1 MRLIISVSR
10 QRSSA
15 SCSRALEAVR
25 SVRER
30 LLGGNTAIEEQ
41 RANFAPYGSS
51 SSTRR
56 GTNRTISKQWSIK
69 MFCLADRNCVR
80 VPCTPSSREVLIEAG
95 LGPKT
100 FSVPLNSSGEEFR
113 EMILSH
119 FPKLRDG
126 GGFDLLRCIP
136 NSKHLD
142 VISPSVAQSARLLKA
157 AVGNGRVY
165 VRPIQKNLDLSVD
178 EEAVPQCEV
187 NDLKCNIETTY
198 VNYY

>member
-1 MRLIISVSR
+1 MMCAITVSR

-30 LLGGNTAIEEQ
+30 LLGGGNSTIEEQ

-51 SSTRR
+51 SSSRR
-56 GTNRTISKQWSIK
+56 GINRAISKQWSLK
-69 MFCLADRNCVR
+69 MFCLADKNCVQ

-100 FSVPLNSSGEEFR
+100 FSVPLGSSGEEFR
-113 EMILSH
+113 EIILSN

-136 NSKHLD
+136 NTKHLD
-142 VISPSVAQSARLLKA
+142 VISPSVAMNAKLLKA

-165 VRPIQKNLDLSVD
+165 VRPIQKNLDLSID
-178 EEAVPQCEV
+178 EAIPQCEV
-187 NDLKCNIETTY
+187 RNWKCNISS
-198 VNYY
+198 N

>member
-1 MRLIISVSR
+1 MIRVITVSR

-30 LLGGNTAIEEQ
+30 LLGGGTSAIEEQ

-56 GTNRTISKQWSIK
+56 GTNRAISKQWNIK
-69 MFCLADRNCVR
+69 MFCLSDRNCVR

-100 FSVPLNSSGEEFR
+100 FSVPLCSNGEEFR
-113 EMILSH
+113 EMILSN

-126 GGFDLLRCIP
+126 GGFDLLRCIS
-136 NSKHLD
+136 NTKHLD
-142 VISPSVAQSARLLKA
+142 VISPSVAMNAKLLKA

-165 VRPIQKNLDLSVD
+165 VRPIQKNLDLSID
-178 EEAVPQCEV
+178 EALPQCEV
-187 NDLKCNIETTY
+187 RNWKSS
-198 VNYY
+198 NYLYYY